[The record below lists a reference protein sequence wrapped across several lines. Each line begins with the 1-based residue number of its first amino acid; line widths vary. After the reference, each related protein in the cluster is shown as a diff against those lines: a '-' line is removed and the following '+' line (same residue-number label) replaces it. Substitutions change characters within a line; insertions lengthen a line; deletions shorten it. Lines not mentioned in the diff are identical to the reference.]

1 MGAIHRDTE
10 ASLPEEIERV
20 LRLHSV
26 WIASNGRQG
35 MRAEFVGRD
44 LRGLNFSSCDVRG
57 VTFEDS
63 DLTGTAFVRSELFLT
78 SFRRANLE
86 GADFSLARL
95 AGTNFSECRLGG
107 ASFVGARVEGAEIL
121 DPAGKRTGK
130 SLPARFRNAD
140 LREAN
145 FVGAILDGGPH
156 ADHTFQGAR
165 VRAGTGSRSEEL
177 TSELQSLM
185 RISY

>member
-10 ASLPEEIERV
+10 ASLPEEVERA

-63 DLTGTAFVRSELFLT
+63 DLPGTAFVRSDLLLP
-78 SFRRANLE
+78 SLRRATLE
-86 GADFSLARL
+86 GDAFSLARL
-95 AGTNFSECRLGG
+95 AG
-107 ASFVGARVEGAEIL
+107 
-121 DPAGKRTGK
+121 P
-130 SLPARFRNAD
+130 
-140 LREAN
+140 
-145 FVGAILDGGPH
+145 
-156 ADHTFQGAR
+156 
-165 VRAGTGSRSEEL
+165 RSEESRQGNAGFSPGN
-177 TSELQSLM
+177 TRRSPHHK
-185 RISY
+185 